1 MFIGKQVG
9 VEPWRFLFFSE
20 ALPCF
25 LVGVLVLLLLPDEP
39 TSCGSFLD
47 ADGHRWLCERS
58 ARMQEEK
65 RKLNPNGA
73 GASSM
78 TTAASLRRIM
88 RDARVLIAS
97 ISGFFWSCGQVSIFF
112 EPTAPLP

>member
-39 TSCGSFLD
+39 ASCGSFLD

-65 RKLNPNGA
+65 RKLW
-73 GASSM
+73 M
-78 TTAASLRRIM
+78 TTGGRRG
-88 RDARVLIAS
+88 RRNTNTA
-97 ISGFFWSCGQVSIFF
+97 IS
-112 EPTAPLP
+112 